1 MSDKYDLSSIGAI
14 AASAELARARANQ
27 EPSQD
32 SYNAAWLHGY
42 ADALADAATQ
52 LEPQQQL
59 FDAIIGYMGEHNDS
73 AQLYAALHGDMGLSD
88 GDIRFLGFD
97 LPQCREDS
105 AAGDTMVQAVGQ
117 TGRTDGAMG
126 ENAAPM
132 SSEEFQG
139 CITELLGEVDPV
151 ATKNWLLY
159 ADTLDESG
167 TEPKGVFLDE
177 ICGELKVIRDSCSLN
192 IARQLYDYG
201 QRFTFAPFELRTAAE
216 HLKSGKAIEEVSRL
230 AVEGDF
236 FTMSER
242 YHKIKKEGSHER

>member
-42 ADALADAATQ
+42 ADALADAAKQ

-97 LPQCREDS
+97 LPQCQEEPAVREPGEAS
-105 AAGDTMVQAVGQ
+105 K
-117 TGRTDGAMG
+117 RTDRAMDG
-126 ENAAPM
+126 NTSPM
-132 SSEEFQG
+132 SPEEFQA
-139 CITELLGEVDPV
+139 CITELLGETDPT

-159 ADTLDESG
+159 AKELDESG
-167 TEPKGVFLDE
+167 TESKSVFFDE
-177 ICGELKVIRDSCSLN
+177 ICGELQVIRDGYGPD
-192 IARQLYDYG
+192 IARRLYNHG
-201 QRFTFAPFELRTAAE
+201 RKFTFAPFELRTAAE
-216 HLKSGKAIEEVSRL
+216 HLKSGKAIEEVSQL

-236 FTMSER
+236 FTMPER
-242 YHKIKKEGSHER
+242 YHKMKKEGSHER